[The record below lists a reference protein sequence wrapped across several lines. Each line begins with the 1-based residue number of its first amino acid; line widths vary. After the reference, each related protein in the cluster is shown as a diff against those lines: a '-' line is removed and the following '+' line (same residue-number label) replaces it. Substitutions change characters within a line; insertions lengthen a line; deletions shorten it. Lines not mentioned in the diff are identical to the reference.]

1 MIQSLPINPE
11 FDTTSKYWKY
21 VINEKEVAA
30 NMLPLQI
37 FMEDHGYSPKQMVNF
52 LIKNNFLDK
61 NAYKYYYNALGKDGL
76 TTLIERTLKK
86 GGKLTKKK

>member
-37 FMEDHGYSPKQMVNF
+37 FMEDHGYSPK
-52 LIKNNFLDK
+52 
-61 NAYKYYYNALGKDGL
+61 
-76 TTLIERTLKK
+76 
-86 GGKLTKKK
+86 